1 MDKIKNLNH
10 YQKALLLIMLVMTLI
25 FAPIYHKTVSKIGY
39 EYRDEVLVQS
49 VENGNTVYSGKID
62 GEQAQFTVTE
72 DGVVSFE
79 HGDKSYG
86 PYTMIQDPTAIPE
99 DEELRERMSGVEIR
113 EGEEILFRGRILD
126 LGDTYWMYNEDG
138 TLDTIGIFYVSNG
151 VERDEN
157 GNEIDRMEPSAYTIY
172 ELMNG
177 PELTHRGEG
186 IAWFGAVLVCIF
198 NVISILYAD
207 ELFRW
212 NLAFQIRNVDKAE
225 PSDWEIAG
233 RYIGWT
239 FLAIMALIAFIMGL
253 Q

>member
-113 EGEEILFRGRILD
+113 EGEEILFRGGILD

-186 IAWFGAVLVCIF
+186 IAWFGAVLVCMF

>member
-10 YQKALLLIMLVMTLI
+10 YQKALLLIMLVMALI

-62 GEQAQFTVTE
+62 GEQAQCTVTE

-113 EGEEILFRGRILD
+113 EGEEILFRGGILD

>member
-113 EGEEILFRGRILD
+113 EGEEILFRGGILD